1 MPALEG
7 FMKAEVSPASEDA
20 PALLAP
26 ADTEVGCVEA
36 RTAAAEAALPDEEE
50 EAEEEDDEEAS
61 TEEDMTP

>member
-20 PALLAP
+20 PALLAS

-36 RTAAAEAALPDEEE
+36 RTAAAAAALPDEEE
-50 EAEEEDDEEAS
+50 TEEEEDEEAS